1 MDLGLGLRRALARI
15 TGAAIIDERTV
26 RELAKDMQ
34 RVLIAN
40 DTNVRLVLEL
50 TKKIGNR
57 ILAEKQLKGANP
69 KEQAVKIVY
78 DELSA
83 LLGEKYEPRVQR
95 KRIMMLGLF
104 GSGKTTSSAK
114 IAKFYRN
121 RGLKVGLI
129 CADTFR
135 PAAYEQLK
143 QLAEKAG
150 ISFYGEQ
157 GKGDAAAVAERGAK
171 ALSDCDVL
179 ILDSAG
185 RDAFDA
191 ELSAELK
198 RVDGAFKP
206 DERLLVV
213 SADLGQIAG
222 RQADEFNKAVGLSG
236 VVVTKLDGSGKG
248 GGALSSVAASGAK
261 IAFVGTGEKLDDIA
275 AFDAKKFVGGLLGF
289 ADLEALLEKVKKLA
303 EEEKIKPE
311 QLLEEKFTIKAFYGQ
326 MKAAKKLGPMKSVLQ
341 MMGVADVPD
350 ALLRQSEGKLKK
362 YEAMINS
369 MTEAE
374 RSDAGLLKN
383 KTRIE
388 RIAKGSGT
396 GADEVRA
403 FLSEFEKM
411 EKMLSRFQK
420 DRGLRK
426 RMEKMFRGGLSLP
439 GINQ

>member
-26 RELAKDMQ
+26 REFSKDIQ

-50 TKKIGNR
+50 TKKIENR
-57 ILAEKQLKGANP
+57 ILAEKQLRGVNP

-114 IAKFYRN
+114 IAKFYRD

-129 CADTFR
+129 CADVHR

-150 ISFYGEQ
+150 IAFYGER
-157 GKGDAAAVAERGAK
+157 GNDAAAVAQRGAE
-171 ALSDCDVL
+171 ALSGCDVL

-198 RVDGAFKP
+198 RVDAAFKP

-289 ADLEALLEKVKKLA
+289 ADLEALLEKVKKVA
-303 EEEKIKPE
+303 EEERIKPE
-311 QLLEEKFTIKAFYGQ
+311 QLLEEKFTIKAFYEQ

-350 ALLRQSEGKLKK
+350 ALLRQGEGKLRK

-374 RSDAGLLKN
+374 RSDAGLLRN

-396 GADEVRA
+396 AADEVRA

-439 GINQ
+439 GIG